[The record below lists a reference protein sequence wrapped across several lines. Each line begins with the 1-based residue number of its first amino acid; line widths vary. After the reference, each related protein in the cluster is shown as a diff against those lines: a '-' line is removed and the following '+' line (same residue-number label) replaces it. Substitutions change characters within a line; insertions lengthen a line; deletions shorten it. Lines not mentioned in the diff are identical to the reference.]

1 MKKVLQLYRQSI
13 FHKEEVSHV
22 LAAIG
27 IFAVILISISDLS
40 YVKAIWRRQAQP
52 HRYTWF
58 IFLMTAL
65 VIFWSQFA
73 LGSRDSLFVF
83 GWFVVVNLTIFC
95 LSLTRGRGVGGLDW
109 PNSIALIVALASITL
124 WFTMSSA
131 LMALICILVADTIG
145 ITLSL
150 IKTWRDP
157 SSEPL
162 MMWGLG
168 SVATA
173 LNVAAV
179 GSPEWFLYLAPIH
192 LFLCDVLMAT
202 TIMVR
207 RKMVSVS
214 DS

>member
-1 MKKVLQLYRQSI
+1 M
-13 FHKEEVSHV
+13 

-27 IFAVILISISDLS
+27 ILAVVLISISDLS
-40 YVKAIWRRQAQP
+40 YVRAIWRRQAKP

-65 VIFWSQFA
+65 VIFGSQFA

-83 GWFVVVNLTIFC
+83 GWFVVVNLTIFS
-95 LSLTRGRGVGGLDW
+95 LSLTRGRGEGGLDW
-109 PNSIALIVALASITL
+109 PNSTALVIALTSITL
-124 WFTMSSA
+124 WFAMSSA

-168 SVATA
+168 SVAAA
-173 LNVAAV
+173 LNVATV
-179 GSPEWFLYLAPIH
+179 GSPEWFLYLAPLH
-192 LFLCDVLMAT
+192 LLLCDVLMAI
-202 TIMVR
+202 TIIMR
-207 RKMVSVS
+207 RKVVSVS
-214 DS
+214 

>member
-1 MKKVLQLYRQSI
+1 M
-13 FHKEEVSHV
+13 

-27 IFAVILISISDLS
+27 ILAVILISISDLS

-65 VIFWSQFA
+65 VIFGSQFA

-95 LSLTRGRGVGGLDW
+95 LSLTRGRGEGGLDW
-109 PNSIALIVALASITL
+109 PNSLALVIALTSITL
-124 WFTMSSA
+124 WFAMSSA

-168 SVATA
+168 SVAAA
-173 LNVAAV
+173 LNVVAV
-179 GSPEWFLYLAPIH
+179 GSPEWFLYLAPLH
-192 LFLCDVLMAT
+192 LLLCDVLMAI
-202 TIMVR
+202 TIIMR
-207 RKMVSVS
+207 RKVVSVS
-214 DS
+214 VS